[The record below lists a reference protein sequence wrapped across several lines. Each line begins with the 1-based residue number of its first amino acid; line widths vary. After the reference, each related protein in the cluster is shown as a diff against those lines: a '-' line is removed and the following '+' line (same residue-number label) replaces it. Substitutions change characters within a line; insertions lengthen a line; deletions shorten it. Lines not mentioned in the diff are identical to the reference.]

1 MNGIWQYIYNKSLQ
15 KQCII
20 FCNSVAGSETTAVR
34 LRAIASENQTEDHF
48 HVHHGNISTTLR
60 EAAEKAMKENKPVV
74 VIGTSSLEMG
84 LDIAGLDRVIQVNSP
99 VAVASFVQRMGR
111 SGRRGQPAE
120 IYFVCHDGIPPE
132 KAILPAKI
140 PWNLVQNIAVILLYL
155 EERWIEPPK
164 SLKYP
169 FGILYHQTLSL
180 LAGKGELSQNALAEQ
195 VLSLSPFRKISR
207 EDFDRIIA
215 RMLKLDH
222 LQKLEDGG
230 LILGMEGGRLVHSY
244 TFYPVFK
251 TFDTY
256 TVLNGSEQ
264 LGVVYREFAPGEPL
278 TLAGHTWEV
287 ISCDTEHFKV
297 FVKPMINP
305 IVISDE
311 GDLAVIHTRIL
322 EKMKQVLSDR
332 KEYPFLQDGALNRLR
347 EARLLSREKNLTG
360 RNLIRLE
367 KGFYCILP
375 WMGNADYQT
384 LMLLLRHF
392 IPRRMHLL
400 HLGGFEPYY
409 ILVKTREDSVE
420 ILWECLRDIAD
431 ANVSLDEILKNH
443 EVHHFKTRCESIIP
457 KFDHFVPA
465 TLLKKALE
473 HDFIDLPGVCR
484 SVAEWIKQAERKS

>member
-1 MNGIWQYIYNKSLQ
+1 MNGIWQYIYQKSLQ
-15 KQCII
+15 KQCIV
-20 FCNSVAGSETTAVR
+20 FCNSVAGSETTAVQ
-34 LRAIASENQTEDHF
+34 LRFIASENHAEDNF

-60 EAAEKAMKENKPVV
+60 EAAEAAMKENRPVV
-74 VIGTSSLEMG
+74 VIGTSSLEVG

-120 IYFVCHDGIPPE
+120 IYFVCHDGIPQE
-132 KAILPAKI
+132 KAILPGKI

-155 EERWIEPPK
+155 EERWMEPPK
-164 SLKYP
+164 KLKYP
-169 FGILYHQTLSL
+169 FGILYHQTLSV

-195 VLSLSPFRKISR
+195 VLSLSPFRNISR
-207 EDFDRIIA
+207 EDFDQIVA

-251 TFDTY
+251 TFDTF

-264 LGVVYREFAPGEPL
+264 LGLVYREFSPGEPL

-287 ISCDTEHFKV
+287 VSCDAEHFKV
-297 FVKPMINP
+297 YVKPMINP
-305 IVISDE
+305 ISISDE

-322 EKMKQVLSDR
+322 ERMKQVLSDR
-332 KEYPFLQDGALNRLR
+332 KEYPFLQEGALNRLR
-347 EARLLSREKNLTG
+347 EARLLSRDKNLTG

-375 WMGNADYQT
+375 WMGNADYHT

-392 IPRRMHLL
+392 IPKRMQLV

-409 ILVKTREDSVE
+409 VLVKTREDSVDT
-420 ILWECLRDIAD
+420 LRECLLDIAGT
-431 ANVSLDEILKNH
+431 SITLDEILKNH
-443 EVHHFKTRCESIIP
+443 EVHRFKTKCESIIP
-457 KFDHFVPA
+457 KFDHFIPA

-473 HDFIDLPGVCR
+473 HDFIDLPGVIR
-484 SVAEWIKQAERKS
+484 RVGEWIEQSQQ